1 MPFLSRAV
9 FESRRDAMRVL
20 MDRMKLDAIIFT
32 TADFFQF
39 ATNFLVDVQ
48 TWERPI
54 AVVVPRDGEPHAI
67 LNELSTHHIMM
78 TKERGRLWVDR
89 IDFYAEHPKVADRQY
104 LLSQL
109 PDLAV
114 AVLEEMGLSR
124 SRIGLDAI
132 PPFLARAE
140 TMLPE
145 LKLIASPRDMRSL
158 RWVKHP
164 EELDVMRA
172 AASLTD
178 WVQERYRENIRPGR
192 LVQELDY
199 SMAVAMVEEGAR
211 RFPEGTNL
219 EVLRCWTLSGPA
231 SASPHGDGASCGAR
245 INAGDVLVNIVIPR
259 VNGIIIE
266 NERTWFAGQPSALQ
280 RRLYEVAVAASE
292 AGTEAAITGK
302 PVCAIDQAAQE
313 VIEKAGF
320 SQYIRH
326 RTGHGVGILGHEF
339 PDDMAFNQ
347 RPLIDNEV
355 YSSEPGLYVYGLGGF
370 RNDDTVI
377 VGTMP
382 EVITK
387 APRDISG
394 QILT

>member
-9 FESRRDAMRVL
+9 LDARRSAMRAL
-20 MDRMKLDAIIFT
+20 MDAMKLDAIIFT
-32 TADFFQF
+32 TADFFQY

-54 AVVVPRDGEPHAI
+54 AVIVPRDGEPRAI

-78 TKERGRLWVDR
+78 TRERGRLWVDR

-109 PDLAV
+109 PEMAV
-114 AVLEEMGLSR
+114 AVLEEMGLDA

-132 PPFLARAE
+132 APFLARAA
-140 TMLPE
+140 TLLPDM
-145 LKLIASPRDMRSL
+145 KLIAAPAKMRSL

-199 SMAVAMVEEGAR
+199 QMAVAMVEEGAR
-211 RFPEGTNL
+211 RFPAGTNL

-245 INAGDVLVNIVIPR
+245 IGAGDVLVNIVIPR

-266 NERTWFAGQPSALQ
+266 NERTWFAGTPTDQQ
-280 RRLYEVAVAASE
+280 RRLYETAVAASQ
-292 AGTEAAITGK
+292 AGTEAAITGR
-302 PVCAIDQAAQE
+302 PVCAIDQAAQA

-347 RPLIDNEV
+347 RPLLDNEV

-377 VGTMP
+377 VGPSP
-382 EVITK
+382 EVITQ
-387 APRDISG
+387 APRDIAS
-394 QILT
+394 QIVG